1 MHNPITFIKAVGA
14 VFRSV
19 SSLSDVLSL
28 YRHRGVAGAIRALC
42 ILLFLSSVLFPLSGC
57 GRKEP
62 PAVGVAPPKFTL
74 PDLKGDKITLPDDFT
89 GKVVVLRFWIDS
101 CKSCEKEMPEI
112 NQIYSKYKDRGL
124 VVLAVNVGQSKSA
137 AETFATRLHLTY
149 PVLLDT
155 DSKVTGRYGVKAVP
169 FTFVVDRKGMIIK
182 RILGETEKESFE
194 KMIQGLL

>member
-1 MHNPITFIKAVGA
+1 MAKVIELKGSVVGLWSRA
-14 VFRSV
+14 GEAG
-19 SSLSDVLSL
+19 VL
-28 YRHRGVAGAIRALC
+28 R
-42 ILLFLSSVLFPLSGC
+42 VLFFALFVLFSLSGC

-74 PDLKGDKITLPDDFT
+74 LDLKGDKVTVPDDFS
-89 GKVVVLRFWIDS
+89 GKVVVVRFWIDS

-112 NQIYSKYKDRGL
+112 DQLYNKYKDKGL
-124 VVLAVNVGQSKSA
+124 VVLAINVGQSKSA

-155 DSKVTGRYGVKAVP
+155 NSATSERYGVKAVP
-169 FTFVVDRKGMIIK
+169 FTFVVDKKGIITK
-182 RILGETEKESFE
+182 RILGETERESFE

>member
-1 MHNPITFIKAVGA
+1 MDKVTAIKVSVVGLRGKAWEVGA
-14 VFRSV
+14 ICF
-19 SSLSDVLSL
+19 LFF
-28 YRHRGVAGAIRALC
+28 ALA
-42 ILLFLSSVLFPLSGC
+42 LLFSLSGC

-74 PDLKGDKITLPDDFT
+74 LDLKGDKITLPDDFS
-89 GKVVVLRFWIDS
+89 GKVVVVRFWIDS

-112 NQIYSKYKDRGL
+112 DQLYNKYKDKGL
-124 VVLAVNVGQSKSA
+124 VVLAINVGQSKSA

-155 DSKVTGRYGVKAVP
+155 NSATTERYGVKAVP
-169 FTFVVDRKGMIIK
+169 FTFVIDRKGVITK
-182 RILGETEKESFE
+182 RILGETERESFE